1 MEQLPIID
9 DGRQVSHLAV
19 RLDRPRSPRAA
30 DLCVLY
36 LHGFGSHQ
44 TGEKARFFRRA
55 FLDHGLDFCSFD
67 FQGHGESGGGMLALT
82 LSRNLADIGRVHG
95 HLRAL
100 GYRRLVLFGSSM
112 GGISALWYAA
122 LHPAD
127 FVAAVHIAPALAL
140 AEALLEWAGPEGAR
154 RWRREGRIAFASD
167 LVTCELSW
175 DLVEDLR
182 AFDRGQPP
190 RPPGGRGGDL
200 QSFYRTPTLILQG
213 KNDDTVPWRTVVDFA
228 TGCACEAIEVHLM
241 GDGDHRL
248 VDRLPYLWSL
258 TAGFLE
264 ARGVV

>member
-1 MEQLPIID
+1 MEKLPITD
-9 DGRQVSHLAV
+9 GGRQVSHLAV
-19 RLDRPRSPRAA
+19 RHDRAGSGRTA

-36 LHGFGSHQ
+36 LHGFGSSQ
-44 TGEKARFFRRA
+44 SGEKADFFRRS

-67 FQGHGESGGGMLALT
+67 FQGHGESGGGMLGLT
-82 LSRNLADIGRVHG
+82 LTRNLADVGRVHAD
-95 HLRAL
+95 LRRR

-112 GGISALWYAA
+112 GGISAQWYAA

-127 FVAAVHIAPALAL
+127 FAAAVHIAPALAL
-140 AEALLEWAGPEGAR
+140 AEALLEWAGPEGVR
-154 RWRREGRIAFASD
+154 RWQQEGKIAFASD

-182 AFDRGQPP
+182 AFDR
-190 RPPGGRGGDL
+190 RRL
-200 QSFYRTPTLILQG
+200 QRSYRTPTLILQG

-228 TGCACEAIEVHLM
+228 AGCVFEAIEVHLM

-248 VDRLPYLWSL
+248 VDRLPHLWSL

-264 ARGVV
+264 ARRVV